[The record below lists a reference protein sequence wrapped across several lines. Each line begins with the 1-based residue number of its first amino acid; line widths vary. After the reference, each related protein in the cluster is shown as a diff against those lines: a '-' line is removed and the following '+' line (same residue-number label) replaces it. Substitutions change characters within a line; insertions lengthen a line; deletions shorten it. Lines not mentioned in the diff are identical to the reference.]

1 MQPAFRK
8 GRETVDPILKPFKEQ
23 QAPPLQSSGFVAWL
37 RTNFFSTWMNFL
49 VTIILL
55 WIIYQIGNFVISW
68 GFINANWFGESA
80 KDCANTN
87 GACWAFIT
95 DRWRLFIYGL
105 YPIEIRWRVNV
116 FYGLGALTI
125 AAFVF
130 SFGPITKKLRITMFI
145 GFPIAAYVFLVGGI
159 FGLKFIA
166 PGEFGGL
173 LLTVVI
179 ASVGIFGS
187 IPIGL
192 ILALGRMSELKIIS
206 KVCTYFIEF
215 WRGVPHIAVIVM
227 FVALLPI
234 FIPDG
239 NKIDIVVR
247 ALIAFAAFNSAYMAE
262 VFRGGLQSIPA
273 GQFEASKAIGL
284 SYWKMMGYIILPQAI
299 RNSVPALVNTCISIF
314 KETTIV
320 LLIGFTDF
328 LGIIQLSLEDPKW
341 LGPPHIF
348 SSAYVFAALIYF
360 SFTFGMSKY
369 SLRLENRS
377 NVEQ

>member
-1 MQPAFRK
+1 MEPA
-8 GRETVDPILKPFKEQ
+8 LKPFIEPQ
-23 QAPPLQSSGFVAWL
+23 SPPVQSSGFIGWL
-37 RTNFFSTWMNFL
+37 RANFFSSWFNTL
-49 VTIILL
+49 VTIALL
-55 WIIYQIGNFVISW
+55 WVIYQVGGFVINW
-68 GFINANWFGESA
+68 GIINANWVGDSA
-80 KDCANTN
+80 KSCPNID

-95 DRWRLFIYGL
+95 ERWRLFVYGL
-105 YPIEIRWRVNV
+105 YPKELYWRVNV
-116 FYGLGALTI
+116 FYLLGALTI
-125 AAFVF
+125 IAFVF
-130 SFGPITKKLRITMFI
+130 SFGSITKKLRLTMFI
-145 GFPIAAYVFLVGGI
+145 GFPIAAYIFLVGGV
-159 FGLKFIA
+159 FDLKHIS
-166 PGEFGGL
+166 PENFGGL
-173 LLTVVI
+173 LLTLVI
-179 ASVGIFGS
+179 ATVGIFGS
-187 IPIGL
+187 IPLGL
-192 ILALGRMSELKIIS
+192 ILALGRTSDLKVIS

-247 ALIAFAAFNSAYMAE
+247 AFIAFAAFNSAYMAE
-262 VFRGGLQSIPA
+262 VFRGGLQSIPS

-320 LLIGFTDF
+320 LLIGFSDF

-348 SSAYVFAALIYF
+348 SSAYVFAAIIYF
-360 SFTFGMSKY
+360 TFTYGMSKY

-377 NVEQ
+377 NVAQ

>member
-1 MQPAFRK
+1 MEPALRPFIEPQP
-8 GRETVDPILKPFKEQ
+8 
-23 QAPPLQSSGFVAWL
+23 PPLQSSGFVGWL
-37 RTNFFSTWMNFL
+37 RANFFSSWFNTI
-49 VTIILL
+49 VTLALL
-55 WIIYQIGNFVISW
+55 WAIYRIGGFVINW
-68 GFINANWFGESA
+68 GIINANWVGDSA
-80 KDCANTN
+80 KACPNID
-87 GACWAFIT
+87 GACWAFVIE
-95 DRWRLFIYGL
+95 RWQLFVYGL
-105 YPIEIRWRVNV
+105 YPQELYWRVNV
-116 FYGLGALTI
+116 FYLLGALTI
-125 AAFVF
+125 IAFVF
-130 SFGPITKKLRITMFI
+130 SFGPATRKIRLTMFI
-145 GFPIAAYVFLVGGI
+145 GFPIAAYIFLVGGV
-159 FGLKFIA
+159 FGLTYIT
-166 PGEFGGL
+166 PESFGGL
-173 LLTVVI
+173 LLTLVI
-179 ASVGIFGS
+179 ATVGIFGS
-187 IPIGL
+187 IPLGL
-192 ILALGRMSELKIIS
+192 ILALGRTSELKVIS

-247 ALIAFAAFNSAYMAE
+247 AFIAFAAFNSAYMAE
-262 VFRGGLQSIPA
+262 VFRGGLQSIPS

-320 LLIGFTDF
+320 LLIGFSDF

-348 SSAYVFAALIYF
+348 SSAYVFAAFVYF
-360 SFTFGMSKY
+360 IFTYGMSKY

-377 NVEQ
+377 NVAH

>member
-1 MQPAFRK
+1 M
-8 GRETVDPILKPFKEQ
+8 EPILKPFKEQ
-23 QAPPLQSSGFVAWL
+23 QAPPVHSTGLVAWL
-37 RTNFFSTWMNFL
+37 RSNFFSSWMNSL
-49 VTIILL
+49 MTLILL
-55 WIIYQIGNFVISW
+55 WVIYEIGGFVISW
-68 GFINANWFGESA
+68 AFINANWIGESA
-80 KDCANTN
+80 KDCPNTN

-105 YPIEIRWRVNV
+105 YPIELRWRVNV
-116 FYGLGALTI
+116 FYVLGALTI

-130 SFGPITKKLRITMFI
+130 SFGPITKKLRLTVFI
-145 GFPIAAYVFLVGGI
+145 GFPIFAYVFLVGG
-159 FGLKFIA
+159 FLGLKFIA
-166 PGEFGGL
+166 PENFGGL

-179 ASVGIFGS
+179 AAVGIFGS

-192 ILALGRMSELKIIS
+192 ILALGRASDLKVIS
-206 KVCTYFIEF
+206 RVCTFYIEF

-262 VFRGGLQSIPA
+262 VFRGGMQSIPA

-320 LLIGFTDF
+320 LLIGFSDL

-348 SSAYVFAALIYF
+348 SSAYVFAALVYF

-377 NVEQ
+377 NVDQ

>member
-1 MQPAFRK
+1 MEP
-8 GRETVDPILKPFKEQ
+8 TLKPLLEQ
-23 QAPPLQSSGFVAWL
+23 QPPPIQSSGFVAWL
-37 RTNFFSTWMNFL
+37 QINFFSTWFNVL
-49 VTIILL
+49 VTIIMLVVF
-55 WIIYQIGNFVISW
+55 YQIGNFIISW
-68 GFINANWFGESA
+68 GVINANWFGDSA
-80 KDCANTN
+80 KSCPNVD
-87 GACWAFIT
+87 GACWAFVT
-95 DRWRLFIYGL
+95 ERWRLFVYGL
-105 YPIEIRWRVNV
+105 YPKDLHWRINI
-116 FYGLGALTI
+116 FFGLGILTI
-125 AAFVF
+125 VAFVF
-130 SFGPITKKLRITMFI
+130 SFGPITRKFRLTMFI
-145 GFPIAAYVFLVGGI
+145 GFPIAAYIFLVGGL
-159 FGLKFIA
+159 FGLKYVT
-166 PGEFGGL
+166 PESFGGL

-187 IPIGL
+187 IPLGL
-192 ILALGRMSELKIIS
+192 ILALGRTSNLKIIS

-234 FIPDG
+234 FVPDG

-247 ALIAFAAFNSAYMAE
+247 AFIAFAAFNSAYMAE
-262 VFRGGLQSIPA
+262 VFRGGLQSIPI

-320 LLIGFTDF
+320 LLIGFSDF

-360 SFTFGMSKY
+360 SFSFGMSKY

-377 NVEQ
+377 NLDQ

>member
-1 MQPAFRK
+1 MM
-8 GRETVDPILKPFKEQ
+8 EPILKPFKEQ
-23 QAPPLQSSGFVAWL
+23 QAPPLQSSGFVVWL
-37 RTNFFSTWMNFL
+37 RSNFFSTWINSLM
-49 VTIILL
+49 TIGLL
-55 WIIYQIGNFVISW
+55 WVIYQIGSFVINW
-68 GFINANWFGESA
+68 GFIDAVWFGESA
-80 KDCANTN
+80 KACPNVH
-87 GACWAFIT
+87 GACWAFVT
-95 DRWRLFIYGL
+95 DRWRLFVYGL
-105 YPIEIRWRVNV
+105 YPSELRWRVDV

-130 SFGPITKKLRITMFI
+130 SFGPITKRLRLTMFI
-145 GFPIAAYVFLVGGI
+145 GFPIAAYILLVGGMV
-159 FGLKFIA
+159 GLKYVT
-166 PGEFGGL
+166 PEDFGGL

-179 ASVGIFGS
+179 AAVGIFAS
-187 IPIGL
+187 IPLGL
-192 ILALGRMSELKIIS
+192 ILMLGRTSELKVIS
-206 KVCTYFIEF
+206 KVCAYYIEF

-320 LLIGFTDF
+320 LLIGFSDF

-369 SLRLENRS
+369 SLRLENRT
-377 NVEQ
+377 NVDH

>member
-1 MQPAFRK
+1 
-8 GRETVDPILKPFKEQ
+8 
-23 QAPPLQSSGFVAWL
+23 
-37 RTNFFSTWMNFL
+37 
-49 VTIILL
+49 
-55 WIIYQIGNFVISW
+55 
-68 GFINANWFGESA
+68 
-80 KDCANTN
+80 
-87 GACWAFIT
+87 
-95 DRWRLFIYGL
+95 
-105 YPIEIRWRVNV
+105 
-116 FYGLGALTI
+116 
-125 AAFVF
+125 
-130 SFGPITKKLRITMFI
+130 
-145 GFPIAAYVFLVGGI
+145 
-159 FGLKFIA
+159 
-166 PGEFGGL
+166 L

-179 ASVGIFGS
+179 AAVGIFGS

-192 ILALGRMSELKIIS
+192 ILALGRASDLKIIS
-206 KVCTYFIEF
+206 RVCIIYIEF
-215 WRGVPHIAVIVM
+215 WCGVRHIAVIVM

-262 VFRGGLQSIPA
+262 VFRGGMQSIPA

-314 KETTIV
+314 KETTIL
-320 LLIGFTDF
+320 LLIGFSDF

-360 SFTFGMSKY
+360 LFTFGMSKY

-377 NVEQ
+377 NVEH

>member
-1 MQPAFRK
+1 MEPALR
-8 GRETVDPILKPFKEQ
+8 PFIEPQ
-23 QAPPLQSSGFVAWL
+23 SPPVQSSGLIGWL
-37 RTNFFSTWMNFL
+37 RANFFSSWFNAF
-49 VTIILL
+49 VTLALL
-55 WIIYQIGNFVISW
+55 WVIYQIGGFVISW
-68 GFINANWFGESA
+68 GIINANWVGDSA
-80 KDCANTN
+80 KSCPNID
-87 GACWAFIT
+87 GACWAFVT
-95 DRWRLFIYGL
+95 ERWRLFVYGL
-105 YPIEIRWRVNV
+105 YPKELYWRVNI
-116 FYGLGALTI
+116 FYLLGALTI
-125 AAFVF
+125 IAFVF
-130 SFGPITKKLRITMFI
+130 SFGPITRKLRLTMFI
-145 GFPIAAYVFLVGGI
+145 GFPVAAYIFLVGGV
-159 FGLKFIA
+159 FGLTYIT
-166 PGEFGGL
+166 PESFGGL
-173 LLTVVI
+173 LLTLVI
-179 ASVGIFGS
+179 ATVGIFGS
-187 IPIGL
+187 IPLGL
-192 ILALGRMSELKIIS
+192 ILALGRTSELKVIS

-247 ALIAFAAFNSAYMAE
+247 AFIAFAAFNSAYMAE
-262 VFRGGLQSIPA
+262 VFRGGLQSIPS

-320 LLIGFTDF
+320 LLIGFSDF

-348 SSAYVFAALIYF
+348 SSAYVFAAIIYF
-360 SFTFGMSKY
+360 TFTYGMSKY

-377 NVEQ
+377 NVAQ

>member
-1 MQPAFRK
+1 M
-8 GRETVDPILKPFKEQ
+8 EPILKPFKEQ
-23 QAPPLQSSGFVAWL
+23 QAPPVHSTGFVAWL
-37 RTNFFSTWMNFL
+37 RTNFFSTWINSL

-55 WIIYQIGNFVISW
+55 WLIYDVGGSVISW

-105 YPIEIRWRVNV
+105 YPIELRWRVNV
-116 FYGLGALTI
+116 FYVLGALTI
-125 AAFVF
+125 AAFFF
-130 SFGPITKKLRITMFI
+130 SFGPITKKLRLTVFI
-145 GFPIAAYVFLVGGI
+145 GFPICAYVFLVGGI
-159 FGLKFIA
+159 LGLKFIA
-166 PGEFGGL
+166 PENFGGL

-179 ASVGIFGS
+179 AAVGIFGS

-192 ILALGRMSELKIIS
+192 VLALGRASDLKVIRR
-206 KVCTYFIEF
+206 VCTFYIEF

-320 LLIGFTDF
+320 LLIGFSDF

-360 SFTFGMSKY
+360 SFTFAMSKY

-377 NVEQ
+377 NVAQ

>member
-1 MQPAFRK
+1 MEPALRPFIEPQP
-8 GRETVDPILKPFKEQ
+8 
-23 QAPPLQSSGFVAWL
+23 PPLQSSGLVGWL
-37 RTNFFSTWMNFL
+37 RANFFSSWFNTF
-49 VTIILL
+49 VTLALL
-55 WIIYQIGNFVISW
+55 WVIYQIGGFVINW
-68 GFINANWFGESA
+68 GIINANWVGDSA
-80 KDCANTN
+80 KSCPNID
-87 GACWAFIT
+87 GACWAFVIE
-95 DRWRLFIYGL
+95 RWRLLVYGL
-105 YPIEIRWRVNV
+105 YPKELYWRVNI
-116 FYGLGALTI
+116 FYLLGALTI
-125 AAFVF
+125 IAFVF
-130 SFGPITKKLRITMFI
+130 SFGPATRKLRLTMFI
-145 GFPIAAYVFLVGGI
+145 GFPIAAYIFLVGGV
-159 FGLKFIA
+159 FGLEHIT
-166 PGEFGGL
+166 PESFGGL
-173 LLTVVI
+173 LLTLVI
-179 ASVGIFGS
+179 ATVGIFGS
-187 IPIGL
+187 IPLGL
-192 ILALGRMSELKIIS
+192 ILALGRTSDLKVIS

-247 ALIAFAAFNSAYMAE
+247 AFIAFAAFNSAYMAE
-262 VFRGGLQSIPA
+262 VFRGGLQSIPS

-320 LLIGFTDF
+320 LLIGFSDF

-348 SSAYVFAALIYF
+348 SSAYVFAAIVY
-360 SFTFGMSKY
+360 FTFTYGMSKY

-377 NVEQ
+377 NVAQ

>member
-1 MQPAFRK
+1 MEPA
-8 GRETVDPILKPFKEQ
+8 LKPFIEPQ
-23 QAPPLQSSGFVAWL
+23 PPPLQSSGFIGWL
-37 RTNFFSTWMNFL
+37 RANFFSSWFNTF
-49 VTIILL
+49 VTIALL
-55 WIIYQIGNFVISW
+55 WVIYQVGGFVINW
-68 GFINANWFGESA
+68 GIINANWVGDSA
-80 KDCANTN
+80 KSCPNID
-87 GACWAFIT
+87 GACWAFVT
-95 DRWRLFIYGL
+95 ERWRLLVYGL
-105 YPIEIRWRVNV
+105 YPKELYWRVDV
-116 FYGLGALTI
+116 FYLLGALTI
-125 AAFVF
+125 IAFVF
-130 SFGPITKKLRITMFI
+130 SFGPNTRKLRLIMFI
-145 GFPIAAYVFLVGGI
+145 GFPIASYIFLVGGV
-159 FGLKFIA
+159 FGLTYIT
-166 PGEFGGL
+166 PESFGGL
-173 LLTVVI
+173 LLTLVI
-179 ASVGIFGS
+179 ATVGIFGS
-187 IPIGL
+187 IPLGL
-192 ILALGRMSELKIIS
+192 ILALGRTSELKVIS

-247 ALIAFAAFNSAYMAE
+247 AFIAFAAFNSAYMAE
-262 VFRGGLQSIPA
+262 VFRGGLQSIPS

-320 LLIGFTDF
+320 LLIGFSDF

-348 SSAYVFAALIYF
+348 SSAYVFAAIIYF
-360 SFTFGMSKY
+360 TFTYGMSKY

-377 NVEQ
+377 NIVQ